1 MKGFLKIMN
10 KQLFLMS
17 LLISSFFLSC
27 SKEEPTLTEP
37 SPFNKTAYMNRTEAA
52 FFSDSALKELRILR
66 NEIYAKHGRI
76 FESKDLKDYFGK
88 YGWYR
93 PTKNYSDAV
102 LSKPEMEM
110 VRRIA
115 ACEAYLQKLN
125 DRDRRQLDSVK
136 VFYKSNQ
143 HFDTTIVDFIDYT
156 GDGKKEKCITGI
168 SRKGDSVAVHH
179 VIIDGQKII
188 YDKTELA
195 SFAPE
200 KDLLPVFDVYN
211 NLKTA
216 VRLSPFKASLQ
227 SVSPDVKKQYE
238 GKKAYKKYLDKFKG
252 EVLLTVTGE
261 GSGCSYFW
269 YAPEKR
275 FETLYCE

>member
-1 MKGFLKIMN
+1 MN
-10 KQLFLMS
+10 NQLILIS
-17 LLISSFFLSC
+17 LLISSLFLSC
-27 SKEEPTLTEP
+27 SKEEPPLIIP
-37 SPFNKTAYMNRTEAA
+37 SPFSKTAYSKRAEAA

-66 NEIYAKHGRI
+66 NEIYARHGRT
-76 FESKDLKDYFGK
+76 FESKDLKDHFGRCN
-88 YGWYR
+88 WYH
-93 PTKNYSDAV
+93 PTKKYSDNM
-102 LSKPEMEM
+102 LSKPETEM

-115 ACEAYLQKLN
+115 ACETYLQKLN
-125 DRDRRQLDSVK
+125 DKDRRRLDSVK

-143 HFDTTIVDFIDYT
+143 HFDTSIVDFIDYT

-168 SRKGDSVAVHH
+168 SRKGDSVVVHH
-179 VIIDGQKII
+179 VIIAGKDTI
-188 YDKTELA
+188 YNKKDLA

-216 VRLSPFKASLQ
+216 IRLSPFKASLHY
-227 SVSPDVKKQYE
+227 VSPDLKKQYE
-238 GKKAYKKYLDKFKG
+238 GKKVYKNYLAKFKG

-261 GSGCSYFW
+261 GTGCSYFW
-269 YAPEKR
+269 YSPEKR